1 MHLLALLAIGL
12 ACTHILS
19 GKLTFLDTIPRS
31 RWLSAAGG
39 VSVAY
44 VFIHLLPEL
53 SERQQAFEH
62 TRGIVTF
69 LEDHVYLV
77 ALTGLSVFYGLERA
91 ALRSRRSNRQA
102 GKQDA
107 TSAGVFWIHI
117 FSFTFYNA
125 LIGYLLV
132 HRQEPGFFGAL
143 LFAIAMSLHFV
154 VNDHGLRENHK
165 RDYDRVGR
173 WILAVAVVIGFLI
186 GRATEID
193 ELALSVLFAFLAGGV
208 ILNVLKEELPEER
221 ESNFWAFLLGT
232 IVYTVLLLVAD

>member
-1 MHLLALLAIGL
+1 MYLIALLAVGL

-19 GKLTFLDTIPRS
+19 GKLSFLDTIPRS
-31 RWLSAAGG
+31 RWLSSAGG

-53 SERQQAFEH
+53 SERQHTFEQLP
-62 TRGIVTF
+62 GIVTY
-69 LEDHVYLV
+69 LEDHVYIV
-77 ALTGLSVFYGLERA
+77 ALAGLSVFYGLERA

-102 GKQDA
+102 GKQDT

-117 FSFTFYNA
+117 FSFTLYNA

-132 HRQEPGFFGAL
+132 HRQDPGFFNAL
-143 LFAIAMSLHFV
+143 LFAIAMGLHFV

-165 RDYDRVGR
+165 RDYDRIGR
-173 WILAVAVVIGFLI
+173 WILAIAVVIGFFI
-186 GRATEID
+186 GQATEID
-193 ELALSVLFAFLAGGV
+193 ELALGVLFAFLAGGV

-221 ESNFWAFLLGT
+221 ESRFWAFVLGA
-232 IVYTVLLLVAD
+232 VCYTVLLLIAD